1 MLSIYYGHRVTAM
14 NPRPAFGPDVG
25 NLASPETIEQFLDD
39 RREWTAVTLDEI
51 QSRGGELVR
60 SADSFFAL
68 TFDDGYLDN
77 LTTLLPILES
87 RNTPAGVFVTT
98 GFVNQELEPYEYALA
113 RLISTHSTINLS
125 DSTSADVETSDEK
138 SHHYEELRRR
148 WKKRSNSDRKAWM
161 ATLQSLNGDL
171 HADPPARYILDWGEV
186 AELDDHPLITI
197 GAHTHTHQ
205 TLRGTSPRQALREM
219 RTSRSQLEGQL
230 RHQIEYLA
238 YPYGSSDLIVR
249 AIATQAGFSIALST
263 EERTVTL
270 RDLKRPLALPRF
282 DLNRS
287 KERCKKL
294 LI

>member
-25 NLASPETIEQFLDD
+25 NVASPETMEQFLDE
-39 RREWTAVTLDEI
+39 RREWTAVTLDGI

-60 SADSFFAL
+60 STESFFAL

-77 LTTLLPILES
+77 LTNLLPILES
-87 RNTPAGVFVTT
+87 HNTPAGVFITT

-125 DSTSADVETSDEK
+125 DRVSTDVETSEEK
-138 SHHYEELRRR
+138 SRLYEELRRR
-148 WKKRSNSDRKAWM
+148 WKKRSNGDRKAWM
-161 ATLQSLNGDL
+161 ATLQTLNDVPQ
-171 HADPPARYILDWGEV
+171 ADPPTRYMLNWSEV
-186 AELDDHPLITI
+186 VELDDHPLITI

-205 TLRGTSPRQALREM
+205 TLRGSRPREALREM
-219 RTSRSQLEGQL
+219 RTSRSRLEGRL

-238 YPYGSSDLIVR
+238 YPYGSNDLIVR
-249 AIATQAGFSIALST
+249 AIATQAGFSVALST
-263 EERTVTL
+263 EERAVTL
-270 RDLKRPLALPRF
+270 QDLNRPLALPRF

-287 KERCKKL
+287 KEKRKTQ
-294 LI
+294 